1 MTTGPSLDDA
11 RPDEPE
17 AGGRRVH
24 DPALAP
30 SRAVAFTF
38 DGITVPA
45 REGETLGAALAAA
58 NVVRFGTRGDGSPRG
73 LWCGI
78 GHCQEC
84 VVTVNGVASLRACVT
99 PVVED
104 AVVLSQSHRAPA
116 PQRRAVATAPVAASE
131 THRPQLLI
139 IGAGPA
145 GLAAA
150 RAAAQC
156 GVQVTLLDERS
167 TAGGQYFKQVAKS
180 HRVVDPSRM
189 DAQAAKGRAVIAD
202 VEALGVRIHHDAVVW
217 GAFGPQ
223 ELRATISGAQHL
235 FSPER
240 LIVACGAYERG
251 VPVPGWTLPGYIAT
265 GAAQTL
271 LRAYRVTPGRRVV
284 VAGNGP
290 LNLQLAAELVAAGVD
305 VVAVVE
311 ASARPGLGSSGAVLR
326 AALTAPRLV
335 LEGLGFL
342 SRLWHAGVPVIHGS
356 AVVEAHG
363 EGRVEA
369 CTIARIDADGR
380 VIAGTSRRHDVDTI
394 CAGYGFWPSNEIA
407 RALGCRH
414 DVRPADGR
422 LVTRTDADGATSVA
436 GVYAIGDGVTLI
448 GAHAARSQGY
458 IAGCAAAVSLGLALP
473 ASVSAE
479 LRGARRNLARH
490 LSFQRSLW
498 RLFEAPALRAQLA
511 STETLVCRCE
521 SVSRA
526 AIDAA
531 IGEGARTPGAVKR
544 RTRAGMGRCQGR
556 YCESTIAAMV
566 PVAPA
571 VPRDELFAL
580 SPRAPIRPV
589 RIGDIA

>member
-1 MTTGPSLDDA
+1 MTTRASP
-11 RPDEPE
+11 
-17 AGGRRVH
+17 AGTGTDGREVAVRRVR

-30 SRAVAFTF
+30 SRAISFTF
-38 DGITVPA
+38 DGLAVPA
-45 REGETLGAALAAA
+45 QEGETVAAALAAA

-84 VVTVNGVASLRACVT
+84 VVTVNGVSSLRACVT

-104 AVVLSQSHRAPA
+104 AVVCSQSHAAPA
-116 PQRRAVATAPVAASE
+116 PPRRSTPAPAVASE

-139 IGAGPA
+139 VGAGPA

-156 GVQVTLLDERS
+156 GVQVMMLDERS
-167 TAGGQYFKQVAKS
+167 SAGGQYFKQVAKS

-189 DAQAAKGRAVIAD
+189 DAQAAMGRVVID
-202 VEALGVRIHHDAVVW
+202 EVEALGVRIHRDAMVW

-223 ELRATISGAQHL
+223 ELRATISGAPHL

-240 LIVACGAYERG
+240 LIVAGGAYERG
-251 VPVPGWTLPGYIAT
+251 VPVPGWTLPGYMAT

-271 LRAYRVTPGRRVV
+271 LRAYRVTPGRRVL

-311 ASARPGLGSSGAVLR
+311 ASARPGLASIGDVLR
-326 AALTAPRLV
+326 AARTAPRLV
-335 LEGLGFL
+335 LEGLGIL

-356 AVVEAHG
+356 AVVESHG
-363 EGRVEA
+363 DSRVEA
-369 CTIARIDADGR
+369 CTIARIDTDGR
-380 VIAGTSRRHDVDTI
+380 AIPGTTTRFEVDTI
-394 CAGYGFWPSNEIA
+394 CAGYGFRSSNEIA

-422 LVTRTDADGATSVA
+422 LVTRIDADGATSLS

-448 GAHAARSQGY
+448 GAHAARSQGF
-458 IAGCAAAVSLGLALP
+458 IAGCAAAGSLGLKLP
-473 ASVSAE
+473 ASVSDE
-479 LRGARRNLARH
+479 LRGARRSLARH
-490 LSFQRSLW
+490 RSFQQSLW
-498 RLFEAPALRAQLA
+498 RLFDAPPLGAQLA
-511 STETLVCRCE
+511 SAATIVCRCE

-531 IGEGARTPGAVKR
+531 IGQGAGTLGAVKR

-556 YCESTIAAMV
+556 YCESTIAAVV

-571 VPRDELFAL
+571 VPRDELFGF

-589 RIGDIA
+589 RIGSIA